1 MRMKRRL
8 WVSVRSGVMALL
20 FVLAVLVQI
29 PVDPAQAEVHQWQD
43 DPGQLGRFAVGH
55 ANYLLTDKS
64 NGNRPVA
71 IGVWYPAEAWSIGS
85 STPLAK
91 YPLDPYSTNLP
102 VSTSADWEK
111 LGYDRAYE
119 GIPPSD
125 QGPFPLVVFSP
136 GWGCDNWMYLFIGTR
151 LASHG
156 YVVAVI
162 EHWADGQWSWSQWDD
177 LMKALVNRP
186 KDISFTITA
195 MLAKSAKRGEL
206 LHHAID
212 PDRIAVSGHSL
223 GGYASYASTGGDEL
237 VCDALIAALWGDD
250 TLPYPASTC
259 VPTFPDR
266 RIRALLSVDGS
277 SWLLRYREL
286 SKIAMPSLI
295 LGEDVEY
302 SENNDPQLRDWIA
315 RPHAAINR
323 RDSYRADFSGVN
335 HMTFTDIC
343 DGVQILY
350 NLGVFSAADLA
361 AWQSN
366 WPCATTGWNP
376 ATTPFSFTR
385 QVVPEYMIAFLDV
398 YFDERGGTGLDRSI
412 LTPEYPLNHWPTLV
426 QFFNSERCYAALPDN
441 TFFRYRPYQTST
453 ECDTEQKDP
462 TGWFGTPTT
471 TGLAAA
477 PMLRATVNNVWH
489 RPPIK

>member
-1 MRMKRRL
+1 MRMKGRV
-8 WVSVRSGVMALL
+8 WVYVRSVVMALF
-20 FVLAVLVQI
+20 FVFAVVVQI
-29 PVDPAQAEVHQWQD
+29 PVDPAHAQGHPLRD
-43 DPGQLGRFAVGH
+43 GPGQLGRFAVGH
-55 ANYLLTDKS
+55 TNYLMTDKS
-64 NGNRPVA
+64 NGDRPVA
-71 IGVWYPAEAWSIGS
+71 VSVWYPAEAWSVS
-85 STPLAK
+85 SSSPLAQ
-91 YPLDPYSTNLP
+91 YPMDPYSTNLP
-102 VSTSADWEK
+102 ISTSADWEA

-119 GIPPSD
+119 GLLASAH
-125 QGPFPLVVFSP
+125 GPFPLLVFSP

-177 LMKALVNRP
+177 LMTALVNRP

-195 MLAKSAKRGEL
+195 LLGKSAKRRDL

-212 PDRIAVSGHSL
+212 PDKIAVSGHSL
-223 GGYASYASTGGDEL
+223 GGYATFAITGGDEM
-237 VCDALIAALWGDD
+237 VCDALIAALWGTD

-266 RIRALLSVDGS
+266 RIRAIVSVDGS
-277 SWLLRYREL
+277 SWLLRYREM
-286 SKIAMPSLI
+286 SRISMPALI
-295 LGEDVEY
+295 LGETVEY
-302 SENNDPQLRDWIA
+302 SENNDPELRDWIA

-323 RDSYRADFSGVN
+323 RDAFRVDFTGVN

-343 DGVQILY
+343 DGVQVLY
-350 NLGVFSAADLA
+350 NLGVFSADDLA

-376 ATTPFSFTR
+376 ATTPFALTR

-398 YFDERGGTGLDRSI
+398 YFGERGGTGLEQSI
-412 LTPEYPLNHWPTLV
+412 LTPEYALNNWPTLV
-426 QFFNSERCYAALPDN
+426 QLFDSERCYAALPDK
-441 TFFRYRPYQTST
+441 TYFRYRPHQVTS
-453 ECDTEQKDP
+453 ECETKLKDP
-462 TGWFGTPTT
+462 TGWFGTQPS
-471 TGLAAA
+471 GNVAA
-477 PMLRATVNNVWH
+477 PMLRAPMNNVWH